1 MSLVVS
7 NNIVSSCHTA
17 AVRSCVS
24 CALTTEQRALRSE
37 AVTLCTGTEIKSDT
51 PVIVS
56 HPTQLTDALAL
67 ADGTHTH
74 DTGTHGGRLCR
85 DCDTSHA

>member
-37 AVTLCTGTEIKSDT
+37 AVTLCTGNEIKSDT
-51 PVIVS
+51 RVIVS

-67 ADGTHTH
+67 ADGTHSTR
-74 DTGTHGGRLCR
+74 HGHARGQT
-85 DCDTSHA
+85 DTSHA